1 MLYAVIMAGG
11 TGTRFWPASRRACPK
26 QLLDLAG
33 GQTMIQSTVNRL
45 KGLVG
50 TDRVLIVTNEQL
62 VPSIRD
68 QLPQLPPSAVLGEPA
83 KRDTAPCIGV
93 AAHWVLQR
101 DPTAVMVV
109 MPADHVIEPVEQ
121 FQQAVQYAEQLVERR
136 PSRLVTFGI
145 RPSYPAES
153 FGYIQRGE
161 PLAGTSDAPLQA
173 FQVESFREKP
183 QADVARRYLQQGC
196 YDWNSGIFVWRA
208 QTILEQ
214 LRRHEPTMSKH
225 LETIAAA
232 LETPLFDS
240 VFHSE
245 FPTIVGKS
253 IDFAVMERATE
264 VVVVEAP
271 FSWDDVGSWQA
282 LSRLRGVDDQG
293 NTIRGRH
300 LGIDTEGTIVRS
312 DDEHLVV
319 TVGLKD
325 CLVVHT
331 PDATLV
337 ANKHDEERIRQVVR
351 QLEERQWTRFL

>member
-11 TGTRFWPASRRACPK
+11 AGTRFWPASRQACPK

-33 GQTMIQSTVNRL
+33 GRTMIQSTVDRL
-45 KGLVG
+45 EGLVG
-50 TDRVLIVTNEQL
+50 IDRLLIVTNEQL
-62 VPSIRD
+62 VPAIRE
-68 QLPQLPPSAVLGEPA
+68 QLPQLPAVAVLGEPC

-93 AAHWVLQR
+93 AAHWVLHR
-101 DPTAVMVV
+101 DPAATMVV
-109 MPADHVIEPVEQ
+109 MPADHMIYTIEQ
-121 FQQAVQYAEQLVERR
+121 FQHAVRYAEQLVEQR

-153 FGYIQRGE
+153 FGYIQRGG
-161 PLAGTSDAPLQA
+161 PLAGTPSPTLQA
-173 FQVESFREKP
+173 FQVQSFREKP
-183 QADVARRYLQQGC
+183 QADVARQYLEQGC

-208 QTILEQ
+208 QTVLAELQ
-214 LRRHEPTMSKH
+214 RHEPAMSGH
-225 LETIAAA
+225 LQTIAAA
-232 LETPLFDS
+232 LDTPQFES
-240 VFHSE
+240 VFQQE
-245 FPTIVGKS
+245 FAAIQGKS

-271 FSWDDVGSWQA
+271 FAWDDVGSWQA
-282 LSRLRGVDDQG
+282 LSRLLGVDGEG

-300 LGIDTEGTIVRS
+300 LGIDTQGTIVRS
-312 DDEHLVV
+312 DDTHLVV

-337 ANKHDEERIRQVVR
+337 AGKQDEERIREVVR
-351 QLEERQWTRFL
+351 QLQQRQWTRFL